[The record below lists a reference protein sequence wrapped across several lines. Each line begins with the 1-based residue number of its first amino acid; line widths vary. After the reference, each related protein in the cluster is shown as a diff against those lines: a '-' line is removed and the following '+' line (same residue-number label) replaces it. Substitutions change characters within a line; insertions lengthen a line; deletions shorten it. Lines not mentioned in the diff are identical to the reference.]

1 MTENVTHIFFFH
13 NNPDTKKR
21 LLLNQKFQTDL
32 NLGNNR
38 SGPDFLTVQYT
49 HCVLIDRLK

>member
-1 MTENVTHIFFFH
+1 MTENVTHINFFI
-13 NNPDTKKR
+13 TTQILKKIIIKPKVP
-21 LLLNQKFQTDL
+21 NK
-32 NLGNNR
+32 